1 MPRSLAQE
9 PQPHG
14 KVLLQHLHLC
24 DSLCVE
30 AVGTKPIK
38 VSLDT
43 VKNPPRVLPIGDM
56 SGGDASFDH
65 AAILNNIHIS
75 TNRNSRELNM
85 YVCIYIHTIKYYSA
99 I

>member
-43 VKNPPRVLPIGDM
+43 VKNPHV
-56 SGGDASFDH
+56 
-65 AAILNNIHIS
+65 
-75 TNRNSRELNM
+75 
-85 YVCIYIHTIKYYSA
+85 YSQSKTCQVV
-99 I
+99 IQNLIMQLF